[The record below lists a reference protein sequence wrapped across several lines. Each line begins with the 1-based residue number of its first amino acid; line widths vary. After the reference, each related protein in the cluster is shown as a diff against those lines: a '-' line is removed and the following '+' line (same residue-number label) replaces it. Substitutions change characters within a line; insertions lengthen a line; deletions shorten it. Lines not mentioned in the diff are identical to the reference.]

1 MDDAMR
7 SGDPR
12 SRELK
17 GRIEDARHGLHKGLN
32 ATLAAAPAPPAY
44 KNAVVEGVI
53 DRIGIRGISSN
64 WENTRSDITHAFTLE
79 GGQRRIYVVK
89 GPVTSDALA
98 LARSGDAVRFEIAR
112 DGGIV
117 NFLNKTLG

>member
-17 GRIEDARHGLHKGLN
+17 GRIEDARHGLHNGLN
-32 ATLAAAPAPPAY
+32 APLAAAPAPPAY
-44 KNAVVEGVI
+44 RNAVVEGVI
-53 DRIGIRGISSN
+53 DRIGIRGILSN
-64 WENTRSDITHAFTLE
+64 WENTRSDITRAFTLE

-89 GPVTSDALA
+89 GPVTSDAFA